1 MKFAKHKDLFT
12 LIELLV
18 VIAIIAI
25 LAAML
30 LPALTQARDK
40 SKTITCL
47 NNFGS
52 IGKAVQMYASDNKGG
67 PPSYWNR
74 REGYLATAPN
84 MRSWY
89 ASDPNNGMLSPYLGG
104 LKFKSSNLPIGGYLL
119 NADGTYE
126 TSSFACPATTLE
138 MVKSNREGTD
148 GKLFTMARN
157 YYVGDQHKI
166 MPISSYP
173 RPSRTAFFGDSAG
186 NAQFQ
191 YCFARP
197 KGDNK
202 YTYQLSLNH
211 GNKCNIT
218 FLDSHVATMS
228 YGQIPF
234 ETLRDRAW
242 VLSFWQPLF
251 GAATNDKW

>member
-1 MKFAKHKDLFT
+1 MKKHTSCFT

-25 LAAML
+25 LASML
-30 LPALTQARDK
+30 LPALQQARDK
-40 SKTITCL
+40 AQTLACL
-47 NNFGS
+47 NNMGT
-52 IGKAVQMYASDNKGG
+52 IGKAVTLYASDNKGG

-74 REGYLATAPN
+74 REGHSKTAVGL
-84 MRSWY
+84 RSWW
-89 ASDPNNGMLSPYLGG
+89 ASSYETGMLFPYLG
-104 LKFKSSNLPIGGYLL
+104 LKDVNGNLPIAGYSRSA
-119 NADGTYE
+119 NGTYLK
-126 TSSFACPATTLE
+126 SPIACPKLNPEESYLKFAP
-138 MVKSNREGTD
+138 TD
-148 GKLFTMARN
+148 GRLFSVARN

-197 KGDNK
+197 KGDSK

-251 GAATNDKW
+251 TTPANDKW